1 MENNT
6 PLFERLGGLKGIE
19 AIVDD
24 IVELHMSNPNVK
36 SRFLPLKDNPEH
48 FAEDREGEQ
57 LHQRLAEVRQHLIS
71 FLAFGSGGPVEYK
84 GKDMTSAHKGM
95 NISNGEYMTVV
106 DDIMT
111 ALDKNNIDEQ
121 TKKDVLFI
129 AYSLKATMVHV

>member
-1 MENNT
+1 MENT
-6 PLFERLGGLKGIE
+6 APLFERLGGLKGIE
-19 AIVDD
+19 AIVDN

-36 SRFLPLKDNPEH
+36 ARFLPLKDNPQH
-48 FAEDREGEQ
+48 F
-57 LHQRLAEVRQHLIS
+57 AEVRQHLIN

-84 GKDMTSAHKGM
+84 GKDMTTAHKGM
-95 NISNGEYMTVV
+95 NISNEEYMDVV

>member
-1 MENNT
+1 MENTT

-48 FAEDREGEQ
+48 F
-57 LHQRLAEVRQHLIS
+57 AEVRQHLIS

-106 DDIMT
+106 DDIMA

>member
-1 MENNT
+1 MENT
-6 PLFERLGGLKGIE
+6 TSLFERLGGLKGIE

-24 IVELHMSNPNVK
+24 IVELHMNNPNVK

-48 FAEDREGEQ
+48 F
-57 LHQRLAEVRQHLIS
+57 AEVRQHLIS

-84 GKDMTSAHKGM
+84 GKDMTAAHKGM
-95 NISNGEYMTVV
+95 NISNGEYMNVV